1 MAVANHKGEPG
12 CLLWHPHCGPCF
24 TEALKVPV
32 VNPVAVPVEGEGA
45 CFGSVDVIVEE
56 FFRGP
61 ELYQTRIWWMT
72 WWMVCCDLVGLA
84 ECWLLVQAVT
94 FLRPWHMLRA
104 RMLCLTATPLR
115 FSLVA
120 VRSRICK
127 YMAFACLCNAGHG
140 QVLVKACWGTST
152 PRWSTPSN
160 PNLCGAVE
168 LVFPPYKVQ
177 NDGPRALRPS
187 VGAAALMWATF
198 SWFILAILALAYL
211 NCFATQKLS
220 SIPTAGMRMP
230 AWVRVASRRQSM
242 WCRMQSHQSCRG
254 PFKLGA
260 NHSGFWYVLFSLP
273 WYGSTLRN
281 VLRRC

>member
-1 MAVANHKGEPG
+1 
-12 CLLWHPHCGPCF
+12 
-24 TEALKVPV
+24 
-32 VNPVAVPVEGEGA
+32 
-45 CFGSVDVIVEE
+45 
-56 FFRGP
+56 
-61 ELYQTRIWWMT
+61 
-72 WWMVCCDLVGLA
+72 MVCCDLVGLA

-104 RMLCLTATPLR
+104 RMLCLTATPLQ

-127 YMAFACLCNAGHG
+127 YMAFAMLDMDV
-140 QVLVKACWGTST
+140 VL
-152 PRWSTPSN
+152 TPSN

-198 SWFILAILALAYL
+198 SWFISAVLALAYL

-242 WCRMQSHQSCRG
+242 RCRMQSHQSCRG

-260 NHSGFWYVLFSLP
+260 NHSGFWSVLFSPTMVRFYPEERSEALLVP
-273 WYGSTLRN
+273 SCL
-281 VLRRC
+281 